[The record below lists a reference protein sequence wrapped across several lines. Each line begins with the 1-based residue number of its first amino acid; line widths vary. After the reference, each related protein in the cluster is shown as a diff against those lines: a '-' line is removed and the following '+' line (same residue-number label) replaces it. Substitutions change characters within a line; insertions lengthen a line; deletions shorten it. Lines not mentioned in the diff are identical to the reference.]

1 MALKIMVVEDEEIK
15 RETIKDF
22 LEERGFNVLAFD
34 NPVSAFSN
42 IGNFDPDIVVSDLRL
57 PSFDGIT
64 LMKKVREI
72 KPSLDFIIMTAF
84 ASVDTAVEAMKQG
97 AFDYIKKPFELEELL
112 VIIERL
118 IKIRELQSEN
128 LLLKEKLEDKYDCC
142 NIVGKSKEM
151 RAVYELIDS
160 VSDSSCTV
168 LIKGES
174 GTGKELVANAIHYN
188 SVRKNGPFVKINCSV
203 FNPNLLESELFGH
216 EKGAFTG
223 AIREKAGKFELAH
236 CGTIFLD
243 DIDDMPYDLQ
253 VKLLRV
259 LQEREIE
266 RVGGNKSISVDVR
279 IVAATKVDLKDKV
292 KKKEFREDLYYRINV
307 VRVELPPLKARQ
319 EDISLLFRFFL
330 KKYCEREK
338 VNFPE
343 IRDTALTP
351 LFSYNWPGNVR
362 ELENFTERLVTL
374 NKNVKAIDEKMVRS
388 FMPDNERSF
397 FGDVISLV
405 SENRGF
411 SEVID
416 LAEKELLEWALKECD
431 GNRTS
436 ASNLLKMKRTTFCDK
451 LLKHKVDE

>member
-1 MALKIMVVEDEEIK
+1 MTLKIMVVEDEEIK

-22 LEERGFNVLAFD
+22 LEEKGFNILAFD
-34 NPVSAFSN
+34 NPVSTLSN

-64 LMKKVREI
+64 LMKKAKEI

-118 IKIRELQSEN
+118 IKIKELKSEN

-188 SVRKNGPFVKINCSV
+188 SVRKNGPFIKINCSV

-223 AIREKAGKFELAH
+223 AIREKSGKFELAH
-236 CGTIFLD
+236 RGTIFLD
-243 DIDDMPYDLQ
+243 DIDDMPFDLQ

-266 RVGGNKSISVDVR
+266 RVGGNKPISVDVR
-279 IVAATKVDLKDKV
+279 IVAATKVDLKAKV
-292 KKKEFREDLYYRINV
+292 QKGEFREDLYYRINV
-307 VRVELPPLKARQ
+307 VRIDLPPLKARK
-319 EDISLLFRFFL
+319 EDISLLFNFFL

-343 IRDTALTP
+343 ISGAALTP

-374 NKNVKAIDEKMVRS
+374 NKSVRAIDEKMVRS
-388 FMPDNERSF
+388 FMPENESSF
-397 FGDVISLV
+397 FGDVISLINE
-405 SENRGF
+405 SKSFIEI
-411 SEVID
+411 ID
-416 LAEKELLEWALKECD
+416 LAEKALLKWALRE
-431 GNRTS
+431 GNGNKT
-436 ASNLLKMKRTTFCDK
+436 AAANLLKMKRTTFCDK
-451 LLKHKVDE
+451 LLKHGMEE